1 MPKINFTLKKAASKN
16 PKIDLK
22 FTNKLLLY
30 CGFHYICSHFKTLMK
45 KKLKVGFWEFIARVV
60 LKNRIA
66 ILGLIFLITL
76 FLGLQWK
83 NIRFSFTEAN
93 LLPDNNIV
101 NTEYNSFLDKFGEEG
116 NLIVVGVKDDAF
128 FTPKVFS
135 AWNKLMSEFK
145 SQKEID
151 LVVSVSDLKKLQK
164 NEAIESF
171 ELVPFVD
178 QSKTA
183 NQAYL
188 DSIKKDLFEKMPFY
202 EGLLFNN
209 KGTIRSAIYMDKKI
223 VNTAARKDYILN
235 DFIPKIEAFEKE
247 TGVDLRVS
255 GMPYIR
261 TLNAKSITDE
271 ISLFIGAS
279 LFITSLIFFF
289 FFRSF
294 RATLISMIIV
304 IIGVMWT
311 FGLLGLFHYEITVL
325 TAIVPSL
332 VIVIGIPN
340 CIFLT
345 NKYQQEFR
353 AHGNKARA
361 LQRVITKVGTAT
373 LMTNLTT
380 AAGFA
385 TFIITQSELLK
396 EFGIISSLSIIA
408 LFFLCLIVIPIYY
421 SYQPVPKAKHL
432 EHLSRN
438 YTKVFITWIEKT
450 VKYNRRYV
458 YAVAIFL
465 FLISSIGALKI
476 KTSGSLIEDMP
487 KKTGFFQDILFFEK
501 EFNGVMPLEITVDTE
516 RKKGVMKLSTMKKM
530 DELQKTIEEIPELS
544 KPISILNL
552 VKYSKQA
559 YYNGNPDYYEL
570 PTSQEQSFILGYAKN
585 GTKGSKENIMKS
597 YVDSTGQVARITTF
611 MKDIGTGNMSKIED
625 KLWSKINTIFP
636 KDRYKVVMTGKALV
650 FEKGTKYLLDNLV
663 SSLLFAV
670 FLISLLMVFMF
681 RSFKMVVVSLIPN
694 LLPLMITAGLM
705 GYFGI
710 PLKPST
716 ILVFSIA
723 FGLSVDDTIHFLAQ
737 YRQELTQNNWKIKK
751 SVFATIK
758 ESGISMFYTSVV
770 LFAGFSV
777 FMLSDFGG
785 TVALGG
791 LVAITLAFGMLSN
804 LMLLPCLV
812 LTLNKSLANEQEFIE
827 PKIDVLDHLD
837 ELEEN
842 N

>member
-1 MPKINFTLKKAASKN
+1 MKN
-16 PKIDLK
+16 
-22 FTNKLLLY
+22 
-30 CGFHYICSHFKTLMK
+30 
-45 KKLKVGFWEFIARVV
+45 KLKVGFWALIARIV
-60 LKNRIA
+60 LKNRLF
-66 ILGLIFLITL
+66 ILGVIFLITI
-76 FLGLQWK
+76 FLALQWK

-93 LLPDNNIV
+93 LLPDNHIV
-101 NTEYNSFLDKFGEEG
+101 NKEYNAFLDMFGEEG
-116 NLIVVGVKDDAF
+116 NLIVVGVKDDTF
-128 FTPKVFS
+128 FTPKAFV
-135 AWNKLMSEFK
+135 AWDKLMNDIK
-145 SQKEID
+145 SQKEVD
-151 LVVSVSDLKKLQK
+151 LIVSISDLKKLQK
-164 NEAIESF
+164 NNSLQTF

-178 QSKTA
+178 QSKTI
-183 NQAYL
+183 NQDYL
-188 DSIKKDLFEKMPFY
+188 TSIKKELFEKMPFY
-202 EGLLFNN
+202 EGLLFNKKN
-209 KGTIRSAIYMDKKI
+209 GTIRSAIYLDKKI
-223 VNTAARKDYILN
+223 VNTPQRKDYILD

-247 TGVDLRVS
+247 TGIDLRVS

-279 LFITSLIFFF
+279 LLITSLIFFF

-294 RATLISMIIV
+294 RATLISIV
-304 IIGVMWT
+304 IVVIGVMWT
-311 FGLLGLFHYEITVL
+311 FGLLGLFHFEITVL
-325 TAIVPSL
+325 TALVPSL

-345 NKYQQEFR
+345 NKYQQEFIS
-353 AHGNKARA
+353 HGNKARA

-385 TFIITQSELLK
+385 TFIITQSELLR

-408 LFFLCLIVIPIYY
+408 LFFLCLIIIPIYY
-421 SYQPVPKAKHL
+421 SYQPIPKKKHL

-438 YTKVFITWIEKT
+438 YTRVFMAWIEKM

-465 FLISSIGALKI
+465 FLVSSIGAFKI
-476 KTSGSLIEDMP
+476 ETSGSLIEDMP
-487 KKTGFFQDILFFEK
+487 KNTGFFKDILFFEK
-501 EFNGVMPLEITVDTE
+501 EFEGIMPLEITIDTK
-516 RKKGVMKLSTMKKM
+516 RKKGVMKLSTLKKM

-559 YYNGNPDYYEL
+559 YYNGNPEYYDL

-585 GTKGSKENIMKS
+585 ATKDSQNNIMKS

-611 MKDIGTGNMSKIED
+611 MRDIATGNMKKIET
-625 KLWSKINTIFP
+625 KLWTKINEVFP
-636 KDRYKVVMTGKALV
+636 SDRYKVSMTGKALV

-663 SSLLFAV
+663 TSLLFAIL
-670 FLISLLMVFMF
+670 LISLLMVFMF

-737 YRQELTQNNWKIKK
+737 YRQELTNNNWKIKK

-791 LVAITLAFGMLSN
+791 LVAVTLIFGMLSN

-812 LTLNKSLANEQEFIE
+812 LTLNKSLANKQEFIE
-827 PKIDVLDHLD
+827 PKIDILSNLNDEDEHLKQ
-837 ELEEN
+837 
-842 N
+842 

>member
-1 MPKINFTLKKAASKN
+1 MKN
-16 PKIDLK
+16 
-22 FTNKLLLY
+22 
-30 CGFHYICSHFKTLMK
+30 
-45 KKLKVGFWEFIARVV
+45 KLKVGFWELVARIV
-60 LKNRIA
+60 LKNRIF
-66 ILGLIFLITL
+66 ILGVILLITL
-76 FLGLQWK
+76 FLSTQWK
-83 NIRFSFTEAN
+83 NIRFSFTEAS
-93 LLPDNNIV
+93 LLPETSTITKGY
-101 NTEYNSFLDKFGEEG
+101 NTFLSKFGEEG
-116 NLIVVGVKDDAF
+116 NLIVVGVKDDRF
-128 FTPKVFS
+128 FTPKTFA
-135 AWNKLMSEFK
+135 AWTKLMNELK
-145 SQKEID
+145 AQKEVD
-151 LVVSVSDLKKLQK
+151 LIVSINDLKKLEKNDSLQK
-164 NEAIESF
+164 F

-178 QSKTA
+178 QSKTGS
-183 NQAYL
+183 QAYL
-188 DSIKKDLFEKMPFY
+188 DTIKKNLFTKMPFY
-202 EGLLFNN
+202 EGLLFNK
-209 KGTIRSAIYMDKKI
+209 KGSIRSAIYLDKNI
-223 VNTAARKDYILN
+223 VNTPQRKEYIMN
-235 DFIPKIEAFEKE
+235 DFIPKILAFEKE
-247 TGVDLRVS
+247 TGIDLRVS

-261 TLNAKSITDE
+261 TLNANSITGE

-279 LFITSLIFFF
+279 LLVTSLIFFF

-294 RATLISMIIV
+294 RATLISILIV
-304 IIGVMWT
+304 VIGVMWT
-311 FGLLGLFHYEITVL
+311 FGLLGLFHFEITVL
-325 TAIVPSL
+325 TALVPTL

-345 NKYQQEFR
+345 NKYQQEYS
-353 AHGNKARA
+353 AHGNKAKA

-385 TFIITQSELLK
+385 TFIITSSAILK
-396 EFGIISSLSIIA
+396 EFGIISSLSIVA

-432 EHLSRN
+432 EHLNRN
-438 YTKVFITWIEKT
+438 YTKTFITWIEKT

-458 YAVAIFL
+458 YVVAVFL
-465 FLISSIGALKI
+465 FLVSTIGAFKI
-476 KTSGSLIEDMP
+476 KTSGNLIEDMP
-487 KKTGFFQDILFFEK
+487 KNTGFYKDILFFEN
-501 EFNGVMPLEITVDTE
+501 EFNGVMPLEIMVDTQ
-516 RKKGVMKLSTMKKM
+516 RKKGVMKLSTLRKM
-530 DELQKTIEEIPELS
+530 DELQTTIEEIPELS

-559 YYNGNPDYYEL
+559 YYNGNPEYYDL

-585 GTKGSKENIMKS
+585 ATKNTKNNIMKS

-611 MKDIGTGNMSKIED
+611 MKDIGTGNMAKIED
-625 KLWSKINTIFP
+625 KLSSKIDSIFP
-636 KDRYKVVMTGKALV
+636 KNRYTVVMTGKALI
-650 FEKGTKYLLDNLV
+650 FEKGTEYLLDNLV

-670 FLISLLMVFMF
+670 LLISLLMVFMF

-737 YRQELTQNNWKIKK
+737 YRQELTRNDWKIKR

-758 ESGISMFYTSVV
+758 EAGISMFYTSVV
-770 LFAGFSV
+770 LFTGFSV

-785 TVALGG
+785 TIALGG
-791 LVAITLAFGMLSN
+791 LIAITLAFGMLSN

-812 LTLNKSLANEQEFIE
+812 LTLNKSLANKQEFKE
-827 PKIDVLDHLD
+827 PTIDVLSKPEKIEQNDN
-837 ELEEN
+837 EK
-842 N
+842 